1 MGFFSKLFGKKQTI
15 TSKVTIDEDAA
26 FQMVIEDVFDISG
39 VGTVVTGLVTAGSV
53 NQGDLVKLSCGID
66 TVVKKIQCNR
76 TVVQSVCAG
85 QNAGLV
91 IEASSKVVKKGMTV
105 TK

>member
-26 FQMVIEDVFDISG
+26 FQMVIDDVFYVSG
-39 VGTVVTGLVTAGSV
+39 VGTAVTGVVIAGSV
-53 NQGDLVKLSCGID
+53 NQGDVVKISCGID

-76 TVVQSVCAG
+76 TIVQSACAG
-85 QNAGLV
+85 QSIGLL
-91 IEASSKVVKKGMTV
+91 IDASNKVVKKGMTV